1 MLHVFPYSF
10 LYKKH
15 TDYQL
20 QHLSSCVPYCKK
32 LDDSHTFTV
41 QCQIHSKLYSSFD
54 TSVLNLWSP
63 SRHPEEP
70 ALVQASEQPEVVLR
84 WQPGLGHHYQLQL
97 ATEVAEYHVFP
108 TSFPSFPLCT
118 DPPQRLSAQ
127 LWHFGE
133 CFQACHPS
141 RFDWVCSCALC
152 VDCDCSMQ
160 LWNNPIYFGFQ
171 AGMSC
176 AVKTYGCGHLDPK
189 LGLPQKSKRD
199 CRNCGLTWMNTS
211 LQRRSTRWLWTDLPV
226 MWLPRP
232 CPFNKV
238 ISSATKVFSPPQSD
252 LTLDGTPYW
261 QVALTKCESTV
272 VAVLFVLH
280 LRNVITRE
288 RPSIPA
294 WVTNPHLGV
303 LLPKKEKCI

>member
-199 CRNCGLTWMNTS
+199 CRNCGWPGWTHLSKDVQPAGYEPICQWCGYHDPVHLTKSLAVQPKCFHLHNLTS
-211 LQRRSTRWLWTDLPV
+211 LLMGLHIDKWLW
-226 MWLPRP
+226 
-232 CPFNKV
+232 
-238 ISSATKVFSPPQSD
+238 Q
-252 LTLDGTPYW
+252 
-261 QVALTKCESTV
+261 
-272 VAVLFVLH
+272 
-280 LRNVITRE
+280 NVK
-288 RPSIPA
+288 A
-294 WVTNPHLGV
+294 QL
-303 LLPKKEKCI
+303 